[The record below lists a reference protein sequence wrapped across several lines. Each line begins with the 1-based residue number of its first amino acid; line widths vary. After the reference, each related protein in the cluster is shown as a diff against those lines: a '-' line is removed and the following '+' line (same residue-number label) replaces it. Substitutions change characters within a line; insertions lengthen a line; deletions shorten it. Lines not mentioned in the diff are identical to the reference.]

1 MKKRKDTFF
10 LFSKIQAEGAVPC
23 LQHLFLVAERT
34 TGNCDGFLSFF
45 LEVASVPSICQ
56 SKSCGQTQ
64 GGDGVV
70 MLEVMEMVV
79 EWQCLVL

>member
-1 MKKRKDTFF
+1 M
-10 LFSKIQAEGAVPC
+10 LLNCGVGGAGCTDVV
-23 LQHLFLVAERT
+23 LGWGSDSG
-34 TGNCDGFLSFF
+34 GNDHSGGSDGDAAGAGCSD
-45 LEVASVPSICQ
+45 
-56 SKSCGQTQ
+56 

>member
-1 MKKRKDTFF
+1 MPDVV
-10 LFSKIQAEGAVPC
+10 LGWGSDSGGNDHSGGSDGDAAGAGC
-23 LQHLFLVAERT
+23 S
-34 TGNCDGFLSFF
+34 D
-45 LEVASVPSICQ
+45 
-56 SKSCGQTQ
+56 